1 MWRTKRREEGGGRLA
16 LAAAAVERGERGL
29 QAERALERTPA
40 VDVFLQIALSEFC
53 AIYPSFDTSCH
64 LKRSRNAT
72 SLALLGHAK
81 QASQEEGSE
90 GAAGGANARLLRSE
104 GASHTAVRH
113 AARCAA
119 ALSQLSLP
127 MHVRRRRRSPFRVQ
141 AYRSPAVS

>member
-1 MWRTKRREEGGGRLA
+1 MWRTKRREEGEGRLA
-16 LAAAAVERGERGL
+16 LAPAVERGERGL

-40 VDVFLQIALSEFC
+40 VDVLLQIALSEFC

-81 QASQEEGSE
+81 QARE

-104 GASHTAVRH
+104 GASQASTHSTQLCATPL
-113 AARCAA
+113 AAPRCHSF
-119 ALSQLSLP
+119 LCQCTYDGDGD
-127 MHVRRRRRSPFRVQ
+127 RPFEFKRID
-141 AYRSPAVS
+141 PLE